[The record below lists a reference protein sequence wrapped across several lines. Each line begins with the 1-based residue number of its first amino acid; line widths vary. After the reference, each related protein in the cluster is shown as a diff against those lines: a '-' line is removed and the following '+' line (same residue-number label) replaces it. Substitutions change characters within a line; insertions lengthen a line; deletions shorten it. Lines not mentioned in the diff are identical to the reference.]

1 MNLLARG
8 WEAFA
13 ALVSAPDVVLLVL
26 RLTLVAALG
35 HLALVLLR
43 NGSAAARHFVATGT
57 LAALMLTPALGVVG
71 GALPALRI
79 PVPEAKPDSRAA
91 MVLRSLDL
99 DAPRPWITPRPEPV
113 VAPEPAPDG
122 HVIAPTGAEP
132 AIAPDVVVPPSAPEP
147 APRPFLPRAS
157 DWPAVLALTALLGA
171 IVMVARRQ
179 IALVATL
186 WVAHRSRPIED
197 ARIRGAFERAVARL
211 DVREPVALALTEL
224 LDVPAVVAFP
234 SPRLLLPAAALE
246 WDDTRLAAV
255 FVHELAHVQ
264 RRDGFGFAVGRL
276 ATALLWFH
284 PLVWTL
290 ARAARQDCERACDD
304 VVLGAGVRASDYAD
318 ELLAIARG
326 ASPRERWSSMSLAFA
341 RPSSLE
347 GRLLSILRAD
357 TRRSPVTRRSLFAI
371 GAALGLLLL
380 PLATVR
386 VVAEPYAKDTQWRTR
401 TSTSSRTRTATVTRA
416 GWGTNESASSSTCSS
431 SEKLACN
438 KTHETDGVEASG
450 EKSGDEWYEAAKSH
464 YDAKE
469 FVDAGDAYERAATAG
484 CDDPGKAWYNAACSW
499 SLAGQRTRA
508 VGALHAAIDNGFGD
522 AGMIG
527 SDEDFNAIHGD
538 RRFQLLVQAAEHGH
552 PSEESDG
559 VHVSH
564 QKKDWKEWKND
575 KDLKDERD
583 GQSLDDLDP
592 EDASQLRSAGIQLM
606 RGGEPREA
614 AKVFQREYAVDS
626 SANALYNTACAYS
639 IAGDEDRALMFLERS
654 IYAGYSDRG
663 HMERDDDLRA
673 IRNTRRFDELAD
685 LAGDLQMNWPA
696 NGFDNSFVGPWR
708 MLLPKLQRMADRH
721 PDAGPA
727 WFNLGLGELRSRHA
741 DASRDAFLRALSLG
755 YRVKTTQYNL
765 ACAAA
770 QGGDNDEA
778 FRRLA
783 LSQKA
788 GMDLGSIAP
797 KDDDLEPLHDDS
809 RWDSLM
815 DRIDSDRYQDAK
827 PAKYKSKFKS

>member
-1 MNLLARG
+1 MELLSRL
-8 WEAFA
+8 WESFA
-13 ALVSAPDVVLLVL
+13 ALVSAPDVVLLLL
-26 RLTLVAALG
+26 RLTIVAALG

-43 NGSAAARHFVATGT
+43 NGSAAARHLIATGT
-57 LAALMLTPALGVVG
+57 LAALLLTPALGVVG

-79 PVPEAKPDSRAA
+79 PVPAKPDSRAA

-99 DAPRPWITPRPEPV
+99 DAPQSWKPAPKPEPTAILEPASNGPV
-113 VAPEPAPDG
+113 VAPTAP
-122 HVIAPTGAEP
+122 EP
-132 AIAPDVVVPPSAPEP
+132 AIAPSDVVTPTAPEP

-157 DWPAVLALTALLGA
+157 DWPAMLALAALLGG

-211 DVREPVALALTEL
+211 DVREPVTLALTEL

-264 RRDGFGFAVGRL
+264 RRDGFGFAVQRL

-284 PLVWTL
+284 PLVWSL

-318 ELLAIARG
+318 QLLAIARG
-326 ASPRERWSSMSLAFA
+326 ASTQERWSSMSLAFA

-357 TRRSPVTRRSLFAI
+357 TRRSPLSRRSLFAI
-371 GAALGLLLL
+371 GAALVLLLL

-431 SEKLACN
+431 DEKLACN
-438 KTHETDGVEASG
+438 KTDASVDASG
-450 EKSGDEWYEAAKSH
+450 DEKSGDEWYEAAKSH

-469 FVDAGDAYERAATAG
+469 FVDAGDAYERAAASG
-484 CDDPGKAWYNAACSW
+484 YDEPGKAWYNAACSW

-522 AGMIG
+522 ADMIG
-527 SDEDFNAIHGD
+527 SDEDFNPMHGD
-538 RRFQLLVQAAEHGH
+538 RRFQLLVQAAQHGH

-559 VHVSH
+559 VQISH
-564 QKKDWKEWKND
+564 AKKDWKEWKND

-592 EDASQLRSAGIQLM
+592 EDASELRSAGMQLM

-614 AKVFQREYAVDS
+614 AKVFQRQYAVDS
-626 SANALYNTACAYS
+626 SSSALYNTACAYS
-639 IAGDEDRALMFLERS
+639 IAGDRDRALMFLERS
-654 IYAGYSDRG
+654 IYAGYNDAG
-663 HMERDDDLRA
+663 HMRHDDDLEA
-673 IRNTRRFDELAD
+673 IQDTRKFDELAD
-685 LAGDLQMNWPA
+685 LASDLSFNWPA
-696 NGFDNSFVGPWR
+696 NGFDDAFVGPWR
-708 MLLPKLQRMADRH
+708 MMLPKLQRMAEKH

-727 WFNLGLGELRSRHA
+727 WFNLGLGELRSKHP
-741 DASRDAFLRALSLG
+741 DASRAAYLRALSLG
-755 YRVKTTQYNL
+755 YRVKSSQYNL

-770 QGGDNDEA
+770 IAGDEDEA

-783 LSQKA
+783 LAQKA
-788 GMDLGSIAP
+788 GMDLGDIAP
-797 KDDDLEPLHDDS
+797 HDDDLKPLHDDP

-815 DRIDSDRYQDAK
+815 DRIDSDRWHDAK

>member
-1 MNLLARG
+1 MELLSRI

-13 ALVSAPDVVLLVL
+13 ALVSAPDVVLLLL
-26 RLTLVAALG
+26 RLTIVAALG
-35 HLALVLLR
+35 HLLLVLLR
-43 NGSAAARHFVATGT
+43 NASAAARHLVAAGT
-57 LAALMLTPALGVVG
+57 LGALLLTPALGVVG

-79 PVPEAKPDSRAA
+79 PVPAKPDSRAA
-91 MVLRSLDL
+91 MVLRSLEL
-99 DAPRPWITPRPEPV
+99 DSPRTWVTPQPV
-113 VAPEPAPDG
+113 PKEIEDAKWVENASLPAATAGPALAPE
-122 HVIAPTGAEP
+122 I
-132 AIAPDVVVPPSAPEP
+132 VVPPVAPVP
-147 APRPFLPRAS
+147 ARAPFAPRWS
-157 DWPAVLALTALLGA
+157 DWPAMLALAALLGA
-171 IVMVARRQ
+171 LVMLARRQ

-211 DVREPVALALTEL
+211 GVHEPVTLALTEL

-246 WDDTRLAAV
+246 WDDARLAAV

-290 ARAARQDCERACDD
+290 ARVARQECERACDD

-326 ASPRERWSSMSLAFA
+326 ASNRERWSSMSLAFA

-347 GRLLSILRAD
+347 GRLLSILRAE
-357 TRRSPVTRRSLFAI
+357 TRRSPVTRRSMLAI
-371 GAALGLLLL
+371 GAVLVLLLL

-386 VVAEPYAKDTQWRTR
+386 VVADPSVKDTKWRTR
-401 TSTSSRTRTATVTRA
+401 NSTSSRTRTATVTRT
-416 GWGTNESASSSTCSS
+416 GWGTGESAPAPACNSD
-431 SEKLACN
+431 EKLACN
-438 KTHETDGVEASG
+438 KTDGVEASG
-450 EKSGDEWYEAAKSH
+450 EKSGDEWYEAAKGH

-469 FVDAGDAYERAATAG
+469 YDDAGDAYERAATAG
-484 CDDPGKAWYNAACSW
+484 YDPAKSWYNAACSW
-499 SLAGQRTRA
+499 SLAGKKNRA
-508 VGALHAAIDNGFGD
+508 VGALHSAIDNGFD
-522 AGMIG
+522 DPETIA
-527 SDEDFNAIHGD
+527 SDEDLNAVHGD
-538 RRFQLLVQAAEHGH
+538 RRYQLLVQ
-552 PSEESDG
+552 STSS

-583 GQSLDDLDP
+583 GESLEDLDP
-592 EDASQLRSAGIQLM
+592 EDASALRSEGISLM
-606 RGGEPREA
+606 RGGEPERA
-614 AKVFQREYAVDS
+614 AKLFQRQYAADS
-626 SANALYNTACAYS
+626 SSSSLYNTACAYS
-639 IAGDEDRALMFLERS
+639 IAGDKDRALMYLERS
-654 IYAGYSDRG
+654 IYAGYSDES
-663 HMERDDDLRA
+663 HMRRDDDLDA
-673 IRNTRRFDELAD
+673 IHHTRRFEELAD
-685 LAGDLQMNWPA
+685 LASDLNFNWPA
-696 NGFDNSFVGPWR
+696 NGFDNAFVGPWR
-708 MLLPKLQRMADRH
+708 MMLPKLQRAAEKH

-727 WFNLGLGELRSRHA
+727 WFNLGLGELRSKHP
-741 DASRDAFLRALSLG
+741 DASRSAYLRALSLG

-770 QGGDNDEA
+770 MAGDQDEA
-778 FRRLA
+778 FRRLS

-788 GMDLGSIAP
+788 GMDLGNIAP
-797 KDDDLEPLHDDS
+797 KDDDLDPLHDDP

-815 DRIDSDRYQDAK
+815 DRIDEMRDHDAK
-827 PAKYKSKFKS
+827 PARYKSKFKS